1 MDTPS
6 IRWTVVALLF
16 FSSIA
21 IAQDVTHPEKET
33 VQALAVEILT
43 DTQGVDF
50 GPYLQKVVQEVKGS
64 WYRLIP
70 ESAMPPIKKRGK
82 LAIQFTIL
90 KDGTVSSMMLKASSG
105 DVALDRA
112 AWGGIVHSNPF
123 SPLPGEFHGEKLG
136 LRFFFYYNPKPEDN
150 LSSDKSWVNSAPPPT
165 AQVVKNQR
173 PALTPK
179 QLAELRVKCAAYTS
193 TTVEDLESKRVALP
207 PHECVGVLGWMRDSR
222 VEELYLPEKSAQ

>member
-6 IRWTVVALLF
+6 ITWTFVALLF

-21 IAQDVTHPEKET
+21 IAQDVAHPAKET
-33 VQALAVEILT
+33 VQALGPVEILT

-50 GPYLQKVVQEVKGS
+50 GSYLQKVVQDVKRN
-64 WYRLIP
+64 WYQMIP
-70 ESAMPPIKKRGK
+70 ESAMPPIKRRGK
-82 LAIQFTIL
+82 LAIEFAIR
-90 KDGTVSSMMLKASSG
+90 KDGKVSNMMLKATSG
-105 DVALDRA
+105 DTPLDRA
-112 AWGGIVHSNPF
+112 AWSAITFSNTF
-123 SPLPGEFHGEKLG
+123 APLPSEFPGHD
-136 LRFFFYYNPKPEDN
+136 LRLRVYFYYNPKPED
-150 LSSDKSWVNSAPPPT
+150 LGSDKSWVNSAPPPT

-179 QLAELRVKCAAYTS
+179 QLAELRVKCVAYTS
-193 TTVEDLESKRVALP
+193 TTVEDLKSKRVALP